1 MAHDEQVSPDA
12 GLNPCVVSV
21 ARQTVYRRLMLI
33 HFRRAN
39 NDHDQR
45 HSAKSKIRDEENLCL
60 LLEELF
66 IVVEAVFFCP
76 TD

>member
-1 MAHDEQVSPDA
+1 
-12 GLNPCVVSV
+12 
-21 ARQTVYRRLMLI
+21 MLI

-66 IVVEAVFFCP
+66 IVVEAVYMLRRTFLP
-76 TD
+76 VNEIVTPVKDQVKHL